1 MRLRA
6 NGITPKQRV
15 AAVAFAET
23 GSLRFAAHAAGYQNL
38 YGAKQAM
45 RRPAAKEL
53 IAAYREHAA
62 AELLPIASRRLGEI
76 MVQDKSLTAS
86 VNAIDKVFKSIGMY
100 QDSGNAAAE
109 LEPHEMT
116 REQLLRAASETAKI
130 VEGLATRI
138 DPEPAPV
145 PPEPSIFD

>member
-1 MRLRA
+1 MRLRE

-15 AAVAFAET
+15 AAEAFAET
-23 GSLRFAAHAAGYQNL
+23 GSLRFAAHAAGYK
-38 YGAKQAM
+38 YIDGAKQAV

-53 IAAYREHAA
+53 IAQFREHAA
-62 AELLPIASRRLGEI
+62 AKLLPLVAQRLED
-76 MVQDKSLTAS
+76 MMLQDKSPTAV
-86 VNAIDKVFKSIGMY
+86 VNASNTVLKSLGMF
-100 QDSGNAAAE
+100 QPSDQAGSE

-138 DPEPAPV
+138 DDEPAPV
-145 PPEPSIFD
+145 APEPSIFD

>member
-1 MRLRA
+1 MRLRP
-6 NGITPKQRV
+6 GCLTPKQRV
-15 AAVAFAET
+15 AATVYAET
-23 GSLRFAAHAAGYQNL
+23 GNLEFAARKAGYKFL
-38 YGAKQAM
+38 DGAWRAM
-45 RRPAAKEL
+45 KRPAAKEL
-53 IAAYREHAA
+53 IAQYREHAA

-100 QDSGNAAAE
+100 QGNDAASSE

-130 VEGLATRI
+130 VEGLATRLE
-138 DPEPAPV
+138 DEPAPV
-145 PPEPSIFD
+145 APEPSIFD